1 MRCVMERVAKMG
13 EQRKQALIVGATG
26 LVGRKLL
33 TRLLKEETYE
43 QVHAIVRRPLGINHP
58 RLQEYVCDFERLE
71 EITEAYAVDDVF
83 CCLGT
88 TIKKARTR
96 EAMYRIDVTYP
107 LTVAKLAKERGA
119 RHFIHI
125 SSAGADAKSKI
136 WYSKM
141 KGELE
146 QQLKLI
152 SYEALS
158 ILRPSLLL
166 GEREEHRFME
176 KVSSDV
182 VRGLFK
188 TIRKPVPAQLG
199 IEAGAVAQAM
209 LSIAAGNQGG
219 TIVYAPKAIEA
230 LGRVEPR

>member
-1 MRCVMERVAKMG
+1 MSHVGK
-13 EQRKQALIVGATG
+13 KALIIGATG
-26 LVGRKLL
+26 LVGR
-33 TRLLKEETYE
+33 RLLAGLLEEERYGTVY
-43 QVHAIVRRPLGINHP
+43 AIVRRPLVLEHQKLREI
-58 RLQEYVCDFERLE
+58 VCDFDRLE
-71 EITEAYAVDDVF
+71 EVTEAYAVDDVF

-119 RHFIHI
+119 RHFILI
-125 SSAGADAKSKI
+125 SSAGADPKSKI
-136 WYSKM
+136 WYSRM

-146 QQLKLI
+146 QQLKSM

-166 GEREEHRFME
+166 GEREEQRFME
-176 KVSSDV
+176 KVSSDA

-188 TIRKPVPAQLG
+188 TIRKPIPPQLG

-209 LSIAAGNQGG
+209 LSIADGNQGG
-219 TIVYAPKAIEA
+219 TIVYSSKAIEA
-230 LGRVEPR
+230 LGRVDSRSS